1 MEIKINEKTYEVKY
15 GFRALL
21 IYENITNESFQP
33 NGLNSMLI
41 LFYSCIMAGNK
52 DATIDFESFVDALD
66 EQPEKV
72 SEFGDYIL
80 AMMTKNN
87 NISEKVE
94 TSKKKASKKSK

>member
-1 MEIKINEKTYEVKY
+1 MEIKINEKTYDVKY

-41 LFYSCIMAGNK
+41 LFYSCVMAGNK

-80 AMMTKNN
+80 AMMSKNDKLTEQVT
-87 NISEKVE
+87 EKK
-94 TSKKKASKKSK
+94 TAKKKNK

>member
-1 MEIKINEKTYEVKY
+1 MDITIKEKTYNVKY

-21 IYENITNESFQP
+21 IYENITNESFKP
-33 NGLNSMLI
+33 NGLNSMFI

-80 AMMTKNN
+80 AMMIKNDKL
-87 NISEKVE
+87 SEQVTE
-94 TSKKKASKKSK
+94 KKTAKKKSK

>member
-1 MEIKINEKTYEVKY
+1 MEITINNKTYNVKY
-15 GFRALL
+15 GFRSLL
-21 IYENITNESFQP
+21 LYEHISGESFQP

-80 AMMTKNN
+80 AMITKNDKL
-87 NISEKVE
+87 SEQVTE
-94 TSKKKASKKSK
+94 KKTAKKKSK